1 MAEKKKY
8 QMLVFSNPVD
18 GYTDEEFLE
27 WYAGQH
33 FHDLLKI
40 PGYTGGQLFKISDT
54 QLGVPAEEQPYRFYV
69 VWDFETEDMDA
80 VAKEIKARM
89 DDGRTKFSPVF
100 DKVAGYMDNTWEPI
114 TRYVTSDEVQDKS
127 VEEVYDLTE
136 AEKHKAD
143 L

>member
-8 QMLVFSNPVD
+8 SMLVFSNPVE
-18 GYTDEEFLE
+18 GYTDEEFAE

-33 FHDLLKI
+33 FHDLLRI

-54 QLGVPAEEQPYRFYV
+54 QLGVPKDDQPHRYFV

-80 VAKEIKARM
+80 VAKDIAERM
-89 DDGRTKFSPVF
+89 EDGRTKFSPVF
-100 DKVAGYMDNTWEPI
+100 DKIAGYTDNTWEPI
-114 TRYVTSDEVQDKS
+114 TKYVTSEEIKGLS
-127 VEEVYDLTE
+127 PEEVLEATE
-136 AEKHKAD
+136 INLDE